1 MSISVLEIT
10 PTVEQPPS
18 RSLSPSEIED
28 GYYQPTPSRR
38 WHHLLL
44 DSLTPMALRLRS
56 QPHPHYPYIS
66 DKSQSST
73 PNMKEEYTVTET
85 PIALPT
91 QEPLRMK
98 RSVQVIAVIRL
109 VCVLV
114 PVTILCLL

>member
-28 GYYQPTPSRR
+28 GYYQPAPSRR

-56 QPHPHYPYIS
+56 QPHPHYPYVS
-66 DKSQSST
+66 DKPRTSASKT
-73 PNMKEEYTVTET
+73 KEEYVVTET
-85 PIALPT
+85 PIAISRP
-91 QEPLRMK
+91 EPLRMK